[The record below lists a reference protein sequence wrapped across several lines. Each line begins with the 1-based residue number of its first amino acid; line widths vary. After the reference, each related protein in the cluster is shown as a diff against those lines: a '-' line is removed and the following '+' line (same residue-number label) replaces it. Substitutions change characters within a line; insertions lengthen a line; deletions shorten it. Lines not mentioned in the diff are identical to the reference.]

1 MSGLCV
7 VCVEGCGAE
16 DVEAEVESL
25 SVDVSFRGGWGGR
38 KEGGPPRSSR
48 SWRGKGLEADGS
60 AALSRCRRFRGRE
73 GEMALVDRGAGLVV
87 TTALGMLIAQ
97 GGLLLWRIVEGSP
110 LILDIA
116 EEVAEVFVEG
126 CCVIKLPR

>member
-1 MSGLCV
+1 
-7 VCVEGCGAE
+7 
-16 DVEAEVESL
+16 
-25 SVDVSFRGGWGGR
+25 
-38 KEGGPPRSSR
+38 
-48 SWRGKGLEADGS
+48 
-60 AALSRCRRFRGRE
+60 
-73 GEMALVDRGAGLVV
+73 MALVDRGAGLVV

-126 CCVIKLPR
+126 CSVIKLPR